1 MQSLKK
7 YGRRPS
13 GTTAKSIYDTADD
26 ITEEQRAATLPGKL
40 SAESK
45 HQMTEM
51 GEEMS
56 LRQFGSVTD
65 LLSKLRAD
73 LRASFPRWRDFN
85 IFPLYKCV
93 TKRFALFS
101 FVQEFVAGPLD
112 GVSLLLE
119 VLRAIQLSQAGT
131 ATGTMTL
138 NSTVAQRS
146 SPTYQRRAL
155 LDELACL

>member
-1 MQSLKK
+1 
-7 YGRRPS
+7 
-13 GTTAKSIYDTADD
+13 
-26 ITEEQRAATLPGKL
+26 
-40 SAESK
+40 
-45 HQMTEM
+45 
-51 GEEMS
+51 MS
-56 LRQFGSVTD
+56 H
-65 LLSKLRAD
+65 
-73 LRASFPRWRDFN
+73 
-85 IFPLYKCV
+85 C
-93 TKRFALFS
+93 S

-138 NSTVAQRS
+138 NTTIMQRT